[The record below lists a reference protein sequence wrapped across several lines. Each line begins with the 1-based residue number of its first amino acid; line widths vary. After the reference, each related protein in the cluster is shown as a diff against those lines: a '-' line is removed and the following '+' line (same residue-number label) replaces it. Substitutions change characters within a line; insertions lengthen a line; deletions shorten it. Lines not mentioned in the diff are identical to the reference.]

1 MNLNSI
7 GRNIRKYR
15 ESKGLRQEDI
25 ANRTKLSN
33 NYIGMIER
41 GEKIPS
47 LQTFINIVNAIG
59 VSSDMILADVLNYG
73 YVIKDSLLGE
83 KLTKLSIEER
93 NKIYDV
99 IDTMLQH
106 STKKR
111 IWITKTIFIIQ
122 LNS

>member
-111 IWITKTIFIIQ
+111 I
-122 LNS
+122 